1 MMSVLCTILSSK
13 LRLYSAK
20 SHPKVAGNRICGTL
34 HFKIFRGSMPPDPPR
49 MAHAFGVRPPKTMSL
64 ATPLTSTHLYGRR
77 LVLEW
82 ADDTESIDEL
92 RKKTADYFH
101 ERILVINKVYTCL
114 FDGDISG
121 DEGVTEWL

>member
-1 MMSVLCTILSSK
+1 MC
-13 LRLYSAK
+13 A
-20 SHPKVAGNRICGTL
+20 
-34 HFKIFRGSMPPDPPR
+34 
-49 MAHAFGVRPPKTMSL
+49 
-64 ATPLTSTHLYGRR
+64 STHLYGRR

-114 FDGDISG
+114 FGGDISG
-121 DEGVTEWL
+121 HEGVIEWL

>member
-49 MAHAFGVRPPKTMSL
+49 MAHAFGARPPKTMSL
-64 ATPLTSTHLYGRR
+64 ATPLTSEAKLG
-77 LVLEW
+77 
-82 ADDTESIDEL
+82 L
-92 RKKTADYFH
+92 RF
-101 ERILVINKVYTCL
+101 L
-114 FDGDISG
+114 
-121 DEGVTEWL
+121 